1 MFPRLFTKSSPLPA
15 PNKSWKNIR
24 TILRYQNISLGMGLP
39 WNLVSRTVP
48 PDAVVFA
55 LFVVNVR
62 TEKPCQEQ
70 RGSRLLCASH
80 FILPM
85 WQVRMQMCQQQA
97 FISGT
102 RCSLSSTTIST
113 GGTCEHPALLC
124 CAPRGTATACAS
136 SARAACSSGAGSRPG
151 VGLGRRRLRHQVI
164 HQSRQDKLL
173 HGET

>member
-1 MFPRLFTKSSPLPA
+1 MFPRLLTKSSPLPA

-24 TILRYQNISLGMGLP
+24 AIYGIKIY
-39 WNLVSRTVP
+39 
-48 PDAVVFA
+48 AVVFA

-97 FISGT
+97 FIGGT
-102 RCSLSSTTIST
+102 RCSLSSTAIST

-173 HGET
+173 HGETWTV